1 MWFGSF
7 MRRIST
13 NHWCVSSCEQEVRPT
28 YITGDDWLLS
38 RCFFFCPLNTQEP
51 DGALKQIAAEGPS
64 GCVVFGAVQRLQLQQ
79 SFRCV
84 CWRVGSLDLEQ
95 DQSSLRRQCSTHK
108 NQSRLCS
115 RKEMALTRTHAR
127 VCRQRVCVYVRW
139 LLFFII
145 FNRVP
150 AGPLGQ
156 LLSQILQ
163 EQGHCCEMHPTIKKK
178 NR

>member
-115 RKEMALTRTHAR
+115 RKEMALTRTHAYAGS
-127 VCRQRVCVYVRW
+127 VCVFTCAGFSSSSSSIES
-139 LLFFII
+139 LLVLWVNFSHRYSRSKAIVVKCI
-145 FNRVP
+145 
-150 AGPLGQ
+150 Q
-156 LLSQILQ
+156 Q
-163 EQGHCCEMHPTIKKK
+163 
-178 NR
+178 